1 MADPESESEKLI
13 ASLFAEKERAA
24 GAPIATATPEPTSEP
39 TSQEIIAGLFAN
51 KDAST
56 EVSTDSQK
64 IIAEAFANKA
74 VSQVPQVPEVPQ
86 VPQVPQVPADI
97 EVAPPQVTEEATRR
111 KSQAELIEEY
121 EARRA
126 PAPGSVFE
134 GREPL
139 PFEERPPDRDPLGR
153 AGMLYR
159 IPARVGAAYTSELI
173 GLQRALAEQLGIHG
187 RIVDPLDISPD
198 TAIQRLY
205 RGEAG
210 ANPGL
215 RELVD
220 AINQRASER
229 NFGQNLL
236 LEVGS
241 DPLNLI
247 PGVGFT
253 QLGRRG
259 LGMSGPRNFVDDV
272 TIGRAS
278 NLISEAPPSIQR
290 QIALRDAV
298 QNVQNVGLDARG
310 IPTRTEGVAS
320 AINTRA
326 QLALPPGRTQ
336 VPDDLSFVLL
346 TNDNPSGIRVH
357 FATVA
362 EKEKAWAE
370 LGPLGGRGNEVQ
382 VLPGNATAADVKRV
396 SELLPREVPVGGEVR
411 TAVTRRSGGKDVTPR
426 TTQTQFIGR
435 LNTEGTRELRLK
447 LRNIQA
453 KIARMTVEVESLTG
467 VSRANARRQIANP
480 DISNPKNSRSYIMA
494 KHLEDAA
501 SLEKQ
506 IADIATPPSRPL
518 EQTGSMRGGLFEGF
532 SQKAKISELDLPG
545 AIGWE
550 PFKETPPIPVVRKTG
565 QAGASPRVMGKS
577 VTTDATQFPQ
587 GIQSKTPSTTHS
599 WRSMSE
605 FEYNK
610 MAQGENFGR
619 EFQAGPDGELIP
631 DYLAYWSDS
640 PGGAGWGGGLEE
652 AGTLQSGIRPDAP
665 MYLVEVEIP
674 HRVWQGERLPSGQ
687 RPVRDMVPTISRE
700 GTAADIRA
708 VWKNEGQGW
717 KRQELPPQSSMP
729 KAPETVNS
737 GRYPFS
743 EQFIRPS
750 QIPYEASTPEA
761 VARLRAQVRQ
771 ANQAKNAQIDSAIP
785 DGSKSP
791 PVTDEVT
798 VPPAG
803 SSHMPSVENR
813 LLRKSIAAQQSDERL
828 DQTIL
833 GLHEAAIAEAI
844 QEADGVVVRGNQLLQ
859 SANIGVRRGNTIAAR
874 EEDIPILDHLYNALH
889 NPSKVA
895 SGEIKLANRV
905 KELFENLRQEMD
917 FESALRIDFEPNMA
931 TRDDYFYRGWKPP
944 KGMFES
950 RRGRLV
956 TKPGFKKPRN
966 GATYQEMRE
975 LGFEPLFWNPYE
987 QLRVAKLQ
995 GIRFREQTELVEAL
1009 KTLGDDMIK
1018 PHQTG
1023 PLEVGWRVP
1032 EVGPAFE
1039 GKPIAFRNKATGEL
1053 QQATVGRW
1061 QVRTEMANPLENM
1074 YGKKPKG
1081 LEVSVGGRD
1090 FNLIKYIDWLTF
1102 MPKRAKLF
1110 GSFFQQSDFLTRSG
1124 IGSWHGMVNAMRKG
1138 HPFEAVSHLA
1148 HYPMT
1153 VKDILHANFSPGKR
1167 LSLMEQLKSTKPIV
1181 EGRPGINLQE
1191 ISRSGLGLT
1200 DVTIFDGAVDDI
1212 VRDVATEVGWVKK
1225 GKAIPRAL
1233 IALEGSMRRGL
1244 FDGVYRAAIIN
1255 DIRHN
1260 IAPVM
1265 ARTYPN
1271 DTDAQIARR
1280 IAIAANKRFS
1290 TIPAS
1295 QSVIQDRTIRETGKR
1310 LFFSINESEGL
1321 LRQAAG
1327 LIPGKS
1333 YIGLEGS
1340 INKAFWLENW
1350 LGTWLFMITTAEIIH
1365 FASTG
1370 KYLPFDRF
1378 SPIASTEYG
1387 PSPIGYN
1394 RDFASPDLPF
1404 RGTGDNKI
1412 QLDIAG
1418 QMDTAFRVLDPEG
1431 FVEGRFSVP
1440 IRAGINQKTGENF
1453 YGNDITTLGPGG
1465 VASRTAQLAQDLGAP
1480 IGFGQ
1485 SSMELLRPNLP
1496 EGLVAETESRIGL
1509 VGQLIQATGQNVRSE
1524 LLDDQLKRENP
1535 DWRNWSDAIYEK
1547 EKKNLIVRLFGE
1559 QTEREKELRKKEI
1572 EELLGG
1578 NKEEK
1583 ADKFFGR

>member
-1 MADPESESEKLI
+1 MQGRPVSGQVTSNARAQQIVKAEGDTPGRFFNGIDERGRVSPEIMELVEEGILVIRKNADGSAQGDILAGPNARTADGSTIAPEVGPRNLRPGASEATSVSYI
-13 ASLFAEKERAA
+13 DVAASRRRPKTPD
-24 GAPIATATPEPTSEP
+24 APIATS
-39 TSQEIIAGLFAN
+39 G
-51 KDAST
+51 
-56 EVSTDSQK
+56 
-64 IIAEAFANKA
+64 
-74 VSQVPQVPEVPQ
+74 
-86 VPQVPQVPADI
+86 
-97 EVAPPQVTEEATRR
+97 
-111 KSQAELIEEY
+111 
-121 EARRA
+121 
-126 PAPGSVFE
+126 
-134 GREPL
+134 
-139 PFEERPPDRDPLGR
+139 
-153 AGMLYR
+153 
-159 IPARVGAAYTSELI
+159 TSEL
-173 GLQRALAEQLGIHG
+173 
-187 RIVDPLDISPD
+187 
-198 TAIQRLY
+198 
-205 RGEAG
+205 
-210 ANPGL
+210 
-215 RELVD
+215 
-220 AINQRASER
+220 
-229 NFGQNLL
+229 
-236 LEVGS
+236 
-241 DPLNLI
+241 
-247 PGVGFT
+247 
-253 QLGRRG
+253 
-259 LGMSGPRNFVDDV
+259 
-272 TIGRAS
+272 
-278 NLISEAPPSIQR
+278 
-290 QIALRDAV
+290 
-298 QNVQNVGLDARG
+298 
-310 IPTRTEGVAS
+310 
-320 AINTRA
+320 
-326 QLALPPGRTQ
+326 
-336 VPDDLSFVLL
+336 
-346 TNDNPSGIRVH
+346 
-357 FATVA
+357 
-362 EKEKAWAE
+362 
-370 LGPLGGRGNEVQ
+370 
-382 VLPGNATAADVKRV
+382 
-396 SELLPREVPVGGEVR
+396 
-411 TAVTRRSGGKDVTPR
+411 
-426 TTQTQFIGR
+426 
-435 LNTEGTRELRLK
+435 
-447 LRNIQA
+447 NI
-453 KIARMTVEVESLTG
+453 
-467 VSRANARRQIANP
+467 
-480 DISNPKNSRSYIMA
+480 
-494 KHLEDAA
+494 
-501 SLEKQ
+501 
-506 IADIATPPSRPL
+506 
-518 EQTGSMRGGLFEGF
+518 
-532 SQKAKISELDLPG
+532 PG
-545 AIGWE
+545 AIGWQ
-550 PFKETPPIPVVRKTG
+550 PFKEVPPVPIPTVTG
-565 QAGASPRVMGKS
+565 QVGTSKKVFGKS
-577 VTTDATQFPQ
+577 VTTDGTKFPQ

-599 WRSMSE
+599 WRTMDE
-605 FEYNK
+605 FEYNR

-619 EFQAGPDGELIP
+619 EWQGYSFDAQGNRIPGEI
-631 DYLAYWSDS
+631 DKNAIAYWADS
-640 PGGAGWGGGLEE
+640 PGTA
-652 AGTLQSGIRPDAP
+652 IPAP
-665 MYLVEVEIP
+665 MQQRGTMYFVEVEIP
-674 HRVWQGERLPSGQ
+674 PRMWQGEPHPITGERVS
-687 RPVRDMVPTISRE
+687 RDIVPTISRE

-717 KRQELPPQSSMP
+717 KRHELPEQALIP
-729 KAPETVNS
+729 KVPETVNS
-737 GRYPFS
+737 GRYPFT
-743 EQFIRPS
+743 EEFIRPS
-750 QIPYEASTPEA
+750 QIPYEARTPES

-771 ANQAKNAQIDSAIP
+771 SQQAKNAQIDSAIP

-803 SSHMPSVENR
+803 SSHIPSAENR
-813 LLRKSIAAQQSDERL
+813 LLRKSIAARQSDERL

-844 QEADGVVVRGNQLLQ
+844 QEADGVVVRGNQLLRD
-859 SANIGVRRGNTIAAR
+859 ANIGIRRGNTIAAR
-874 EEDIPILDHLYNALH
+874 EEDIFILDHLYNALH
-889 NPSKVA
+889 NPSKVT

-1009 KTLGDDMIK
+1009 KSLGDDMIK

-1023 PLEVGWRVP
+1023 PLEAGWRVP

-1212 VRDVATEVGWVKK
+1212 VRDVATEAGWVKK

-1233 IALEGSMRRGL
+1233 VALEGAMRRGL

-1295 QSVIQDRTIRETGKR
+1295 QSVIQDRTIRETAKR

-1321 LRQAAG
+1321 LRQATG
-1327 LIPGKS
+1327 LIRGP
-1333 YIGLEGS
+1333 
-1340 INKAFWLENW
+1340 NKQFWLENW
-1350 LGTWLFMITTAEIIH
+1350 LGTWLFMITTAEVIH

-1370 KYLPFDRF
+1370 KHLPFDRY

-1412 QLDIAG
+1412 QLDLAG
-1418 QMDTAFRVLDPEG
+1418 QMDTAFRVFDPEG

-1440 IRAGINQKTGENF
+1440 IRAGQNQKAGENF

-1485 SSMELLRPNLP
+1485 SAMELLRPNLP
-1496 EGLVAETESRIGL
+1496 EGLIAETESRIGL
-1509 VGQLIQATGQNVRSE
+1509 VGQIFQATGQNVRSE
-1524 LLDDQLKRENP
+1524 LLNDQLKRENP
-1535 DWRNWSDAIYEK
+1535 GWRNWSDGDYER

-1559 QTEREKELRKKEI
+1559 LTPREKDLRKKEI
-1572 EELLGG
+1572 EEFLGG
-1578 NKEEK
+1578 NKKDK
-1583 ADKFFGR
+1583 ANKFFDR

>member
-56 EVSTDSQK
+56 EASTDSQK

-74 VSQVPQVPEVPQ
+74 VSQVPQVPE
-86 VPQVPQVPADI
+86 VPQVPADI

-139 PFEERPPDRDPLGR
+139 PFEERPPDRDPLGIITGAPQAFQR
-153 AGMLYR
+153 NVLEPISALATTVETPFSVLQNPAVSLARYLMDR
-159 IPARVGAAYTSELI
+159 IPG
-173 GLQRALAEQLGIHG
+173 
-187 RIVDPLDISPD
+187 
-198 TAIQRLY
+198 
-205 RGEAG
+205 
-210 ANPGL
+210 
-215 RELVD
+215 VD
-220 AINQRASER
+220 AGLPGFSNEFAFNPNQIPGQPDWRERYRENIPIGTRFVSEAS
-229 NFGQNLL
+229 L
-236 LEVGS
+236 

-247 PGVGFT
+247 PGVGLT
-253 QLGRRG
+253 RIPSRLNRG
-259 LGMSGPRNFVDDV
+259 IGVLDDALTSAPRSLVDDV
-272 TIGRAS
+272 TIGSLGS
-278 NLISEAPPSIQR
+278 NLVSEAPPSIQR

-346 TNDNPSGIRVH
+346 TNDNPSGVRVH

-447 LRNIQA
+447 LRNTQA

-532 SQKAKISELDLPG
+532 SQEAKISELDLPG

-550 PFKETPPIPVVRKTG
+550 PFKETPPIPIVRKTG

-610 MAQGENFGR
+610 MAQGKNFGR

-813 LLRKSIAAQQSDERL
+813 LLRKSIAARQSDERL

-833 GLHEAAIAEAI
+833 ALHEAAIAEAI

-874 EEDIPILDHLYNALH
+874 EEDVFILDHLYNALH

-1110 GSFFQQSDFLTRSG
+1110 GSFFQQSDFLTRGG

-1295 QSVIQDRTIRETGKR
+1295 QSVIQDRTIRETAKR

-1321 LRQAAG
+1321 LRQATG
-1327 LIPGKS
+1327 LLRGP
-1333 YIGLEGS
+1333 
-1340 INKAFWLENW
+1340 NKQFWLENW

-1440 IRAGINQKTGENF
+1440 IRAAQNQKAGENF

-1485 SSMELLRPNLP
+1485 SAMEILRPNLP

-1535 DWRNWSDAIYEK
+1535 DWRNWSDAIYER